1 MTAREGAWPASSPA
15 HWPAH
20 WLDAP
25 AAWPVQLS
33 AAVAHAR
40 AAYPREACG
49 FLEATGETVALG
61 NRAACPDR
69 AFEVT
74 EVHELVALERAC
86 RRGPVVFYHSHPDG
100 PARWS
105 ASDEEAWA
113 SAQGPL
119 WPVEHL
125 VLGVV
130 PHQPVQ
136 AVFLRWQPRLRCFA
150 EARRGL
156 AEAAR

>member
-1 MTAREGAWPASSPA
+1 MTALEGAWPAY
-15 HWPAH
+15 WPAH
-20 WLDAP
+20 WLDDP
-25 AAWPVQLS
+25 TAWPIRLS

-40 AAYPREACG
+40 AAYPHEACG

-61 NRAACPDR
+61 NRAACPER

-74 EVHELVALERAC
+74 ELRELVALERAC
-86 RRGPVVFYHSHPDG
+86 RRGPVVLYHSHPDG
-100 PARWS
+100 AARWS
-105 ASDEEAWA
+105 ASDEAAWA

-125 VLGVV
+125 VLGLV
-130 PHQPVQ
+130 PHQPAQ
-136 AVFLRWQPRLRCFA
+136 AVFMRWQPRLGCFA